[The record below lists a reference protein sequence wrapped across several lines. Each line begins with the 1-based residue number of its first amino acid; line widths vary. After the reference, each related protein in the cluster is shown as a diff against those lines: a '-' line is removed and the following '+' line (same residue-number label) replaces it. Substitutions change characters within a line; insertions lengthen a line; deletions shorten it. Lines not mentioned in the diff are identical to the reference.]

1 VRLLHVTPE
10 LPFHPGGSGGSTRQ
24 FRLLADLVRRGHDVD
39 VVSPVHPDQ
48 DVGREQLAAAGIAL
62 HSYDRSA
69 DRLADAWTT
78 VRRSPGA
85 ALAVTRMPLLA
96 WQVEMFWARMRE
108 PLAAAL
114 RAGAPDVIV
123 VEHDW
128 AARWWQDLPAG
139 VPRALTLENLS
150 WAYYEQRATAAPGA
164 LRAALM
170 RREAQRFARFDGRHL
185 AHYDLLL
192 AMSDL
197 DRVRAAEVTGT
208 RCAVVPNG
216 VETADIPANDPVAE
230 PVAVF
235 AGSMGYPPNAEALR
249 WLLGTI
255 WPAVRATLPEA
266 RLVVVGRDVPADLEA
281 SAPASVTF
289 TGFVADIAQV
299 YSTARVVLCPMLSGA
314 GTRLKVLEGLATGLP
329 LVSTTMGAEGVHV
342 TDREDVLLADG
353 AERFTATTIEA
364 LTDDA
369 LARRIGAAGRWLA
382 VERYDW
388 RTIAGTLEQLL
399 LELPA
404 RADRR

>member
-1 VRLLHVTPE
+1 MRLLHVTPE

-48 DVGREQLAAAGIAL
+48 EIGREQLAAAGITLRA
-62 HSYDRSA
+62 YDRSA

-78 VRRSPGA
+78 LRRSPGTA
-85 ALAVTRMPLLA
+85 FDVARMPLLA

-114 RAGAPDVIV
+114 HARTPDVIV

-128 AARWWQDLPAG
+128 AARWWRDLPAG

-150 WAYYEQRATAAPGA
+150 WRYYEQRAAAAPGA

-170 RREAQRFARFDGRHL
+170 RREATRFARFDRRHL

-192 AMSDL
+192 AMSEL
-197 DRVRAAEVTGT
+197 DRDHAAAVTDT
-208 RCAVVPNG
+208 RCEVVPNG
-216 VETADIPANDPVAE
+216 VETAGIPAGEPAAE

-235 AGSMGYPPNAEALR
+235 AGSMAYPPNAEALR

-255 WPAVRATLPEA
+255 WPAVRATLPQA
-266 RLVVVGRDVPADLEA
+266 RLLVVGRDVPADLAA
-281 SAPASVTF
+281 SAPPGVTF
-289 TGFVADIAQV
+289 TGFVPDIAEV
-299 YSTARVVLCPMLSGA
+299 YATARVVLCPMLSGA

-329 LVSTTMGAEGVHV
+329 LVSTTMGAEGVRI
-342 TDREDVLLADG
+342 TDRKDVLLADG
-353 AERFTATTIEA
+353 AERFAATTVEA
-364 LTDDA
+364 LTDDD
-369 LARRIGAAGRWLA
+369 LARRIGTAGRRLA
-382 VERYDW
+382 VEHYDW
-388 RTIAGTLEQLL
+388 RTIAGTLEALL
-399 LELPA
+399 LDLQQ
-404 RADRR
+404 RG